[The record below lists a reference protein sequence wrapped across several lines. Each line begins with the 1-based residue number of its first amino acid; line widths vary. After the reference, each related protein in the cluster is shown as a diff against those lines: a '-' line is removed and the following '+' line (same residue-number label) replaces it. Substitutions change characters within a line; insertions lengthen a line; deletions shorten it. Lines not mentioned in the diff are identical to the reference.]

1 MIDYGLFGT
10 LLIIINIAFSYKGF
24 TNTLFFEAYKFEV
37 DKVLINKDYLRL
49 ISSGFLHTNW
59 NHLIF
64 NMLSLY
70 FFSGPLENQV
80 GGLNF
85 LLIYFTSLIAG
96 NLFALIIHKNHGDY
110 CAVGASGAICGIIFA
125 SIALFP
131 SMEIGL
137 LLLPFSVPGWLFGI
151 LYIAYTFFGI
161 KTQKDNIG
169 HEAHLGGAL
178 IGMLVAIIIQP
189 SALKENYPTIILI
202 LLPSVFLIALF
213 IKKPHVLLIETS
225 FKKIPTKY
233 YDIDHKYNE
242 EKKNK
247 EIELDELLEKINKKG
262 INNLSKKERQRLDEL
277 SSQ

>member
-1 MIDYGLFGT
+1 MIDYGL
-10 LLIIINIAFSYKGF
+10 
-24 TNTLFFEAYKFEV
+24 
-37 DKVLINKDYLRL
+37 
-49 ISSGFLHTNW
+49 
-59 NHLIF
+59 
-64 NMLSLY
+64 
-70 FFSGPLENQV
+70 
-80 GGLNF
+80 
-85 LLIYFTSLIAG
+85 
-96 NLFALIIHKNHGDY
+96 
-110 CAVGASGAICGIIFA
+110 
-125 SIALFP
+125 
-131 SMEIGL
+131 
-137 LLLPFSVPGWLFGI
+137 
-151 LYIAYTFFGI
+151 FGI